1 MGSAAAAA
9 GAGTTSAAAAAGAGT
24 TSAAAAGAGTTSAAA
39 AAKCDGFLSASVCVK
54 TCPEGYTCDGTAKVT
69 KKKVACPADV
79 AKTEK
84 CVACPDGHT
93 CANGVATIEGSKVAA
108 TTGAPAAKLSNSNTL
123 SVALP
128 LCLTALMIMFK

>member
-1 MGSAAAAA
+1 MG
-9 GAGTTSAAAAAGAGT
+9 GTTSAAAAAGAGT
-24 TSAAAAGAGTTSAAA
+24 TSAAAAAGAGTTSAAA

-108 TTGAPAAKLSNSNTL
+108 T
-123 SVALP
+123 
-128 LCLTALMIMFK
+128 